1 MALSTELIN
10 AFVKATNDKTETKHE
25 ATVYG
30 TVFITDGV
38 RYVKLDGTDELTPVS
53 SLVTIADGDRV
64 KVTIKDHRATV
75 TGNVTSISAS
85 ANSVMELSVQA
96 ATINADKVTT
106 TDLDAVVA
114 RVKILETDS
123 ATVKNLE
130 AAEARIDEID
140 ANVVTINKS
149 LTAQD
154 ATIKS
159 LDTEKLDVDTAR
171 ATYAT
176 IENLEATD
184 AKVYNLEGTYGD
196 FQALTANKFAAMNAS
211 IDELAAKKLNADTA
225 NITYAKITDL
235 DAVEADVES
244 LDANVANIDTLIFGS
259 ASGSTI
265 QTSFANAV
273 IAQLGNAQI
282 KSAMIDNIAA
292 SKIASGEIITDKVH
306 VKSQNGLLLI
316 SDETIQISDDNRV
329 RVQIGKDA
337 SNDYSINIWDA
348 DGNLMFSKGGI
359 TDSAIKD
366 AIIRNDMVSDT
377 ANIAAHKLDIDSLF
391 EEINGSTNTIK
402 STQIHLDDKNQT
414 LDVAF
419 KELST
424 EITDL
429 GESITSQGTQMSAI
443 QGQISSKVWQQDI
456 NTAKGEMNSQYS
468 TLEQEIDSISATI
481 ASHTTQIGTKADSSN
496 VTTVN
501 DRVSTLAST
510 LAGFQSTVSSTY
522 ATKTALATTDAKA
535 TTANTNALAAQNAAA
550 NAQADVDNLGS
561 DVAKLE
567 SRVSTAETDI
577 SQNTEAITLRATK
590 TELNSAKAEAI
601 STASS
606 DATTKANNALSSANA
621 NTTNLLKSYSTTSQ
635 MNSAIELKANSITS
649 SVSETYATKTAL
661 ATTDAK
667 ATTVQANL
675 NKLDVGG
682 RNLVLDSSVIL
693 FNGSDNGNRTC
704 SVIEDDYVKVTPVT
718 NGNVYH
724 STGIRTSVPRRK
736 GVEYTFSFEILT
748 PTNIGFYWYPNE
760 HYSKTNYIS
769 ASDSWQKVKFTYT
782 QTGEDSSN
790 ATLFGLNDLI
800 AGETY
805 YCRNVKLETGNM
817 ATAWSPAPED
827 LQNEVSTLES
837 RVTSAESQIVQN
849 KNAIELRATSTEV
862 TTAKQA
868 AIDSANSN
876 TANLLKSYS
885 TTSEMEAA
893 IKVKSDSIVSS
904 VSSTYATKTALETT
918 NTNVAAAQSDI
929 DNLEIG
935 ARNLFGGFGDEEVQL
950 YDYNSVGSFRQFSNL
965 TIDASEYVGRQFTVS
980 FWAKSPNGETSIQAY
995 NRNGNPRYFYFQS
1008 DFKEKLSTEWKYYHL
1023 TFTNTDRGESV
1034 TGIHNRVEIYAPEK
1048 MGVLVKKIKVEMG
1061 NRPTDWTPA
1070 PEYMATA
1077 KDNDLVKSAAEAAQE
1092 TASTAETLIRQLTDN
1107 ISMLVTDGNGTSLMT
1122 QTEDGWTFSTAS
1134 IQTSVA
1140 SAAETLSSL
1149 TEELGDTNNVIDV
1162 IRQAVDDL
1170 GEIAEYVKI
1179 GSYENE
1185 PCIEL
1190 GDSDS
1195 EFKMRITNTRILFM
1209 EGSNVVAHI
1218 SNQSLHIKKAVI
1230 EEELQQGDFVWQ
1242 IRSNGNLG
1250 LIWKG

>member
-1 MALSTELIN
+1 MALSAELIN

-38 RYVKLDGTDELTPVS
+38 RYVKLDGTEELTPVT

-85 ANSVMELSVQA
+85 ANSVMELSAQA

-114 RVKILETDS
+114 RVKILESDS

-140 ANVVTINKS
+140 ANVVTINET
-149 LTAQD
+149 LTAQA

-184 AKVYNLEGTYGD
+184 AKVYNLEGTYGE
-196 FQALTANKFAAMNAS
+196 FQALTANKFAAMDAS
-211 IDELAAKKLNADTA
+211 IEELAAKKLNADTA

-244 LDANVANIDTLIFGS
+244 LDANVANIDNLIFGS

-292 SKIASGEIITDKVH
+292 SKIVSGEIITDKVH

-316 SDETIQISDDNRV
+316 SDETIQISDDDRV

-414 LDVAF
+414 LNVAF
-419 KELST
+419 KALETDVGNIDST
-424 EITDL
+424 VK
-429 GESITSQGTQMSAI
+429 SQGTAI
-443 QGQISSKVWQQDI
+443 STVQGQISSKVWQQDI
-456 NTAKGEMNSQYS
+456 NTAKGEMNSRYS
-468 TLEQEIDSISATI
+468 TLEQEIDGISATI
-481 ASHTTQIGTKADSSN
+481 ASHSTQIGTKADSST
-496 VTTVN
+496 VVTVN

-510 LAGFQSTVSSTY
+510 LAGFQST
-522 ATKTALATTDAKA
+522 
-535 TTANTNALAAQNAAA
+535 
-550 NAQADVDNLGS
+550 
-561 DVAKLE
+561 
-567 SRVSTAETDI
+567 
-577 SQNTEAITLRATK
+577 
-590 TELNSAKAEAI
+590 
-601 STASS
+601 
-606 DATTKANNALSSANA
+606 
-621 NTTNLLKSYSTTSQ
+621 
-635 MNSAIELKANSITS
+635 
-649 SVSETYATKTAL
+649 VSETYATKTAL

-718 NGNVYH
+718 SGNVYH
-724 STGIRTSVPRRK
+724 STGIKTSVPRRK
-736 GVEYTFSFEILT
+736 GVEYTFSFEVLT

-790 ATLFGLNDLI
+790 ATLFGLNGLV

-805 YCRNVKLETGNM
+805 YCRNVKLETGNV

-837 RVTSAESQIVQN
+837 RVTTAESQIVQN
-849 KNAIELRATSTEV
+849 QNAIELRATSTEV
-862 TTAKQA
+862 STAKQA

-935 ARNLFGGFGDEEVQL
+935 ARNVFGGFGDEEIPL
-950 YDYNSVGSFRQFSNL
+950 YDYNGVGSFRQFSNL

-980 FWAKSPNGETSIQAY
+980 FWAKSPNGETSLQAY
-995 NRNGNPRYFYFQS
+995 NRNGDPRYFYFQS
-1008 DFKEKLSTEWKYYHL
+1008 SFKEKLSTEWKYYHL

-1077 KDNDLVKSAAEAAQE
+1077 KDNDSVKSAAEAAQE
-1092 TASTAETLIRQLTDN
+1092 TASTAETLIKQLTDN

-1134 IQTSVA
+1134 IKTSVA
-1140 SAAETLSSL
+1140 SAAESLSSL
-1149 TEELGDTNNVIDV
+1149 TEELGDANNAIDV
-1162 IRQAVDDL
+1162 LRQAVDDL

-1179 GSYENE
+1179 GTYEDE